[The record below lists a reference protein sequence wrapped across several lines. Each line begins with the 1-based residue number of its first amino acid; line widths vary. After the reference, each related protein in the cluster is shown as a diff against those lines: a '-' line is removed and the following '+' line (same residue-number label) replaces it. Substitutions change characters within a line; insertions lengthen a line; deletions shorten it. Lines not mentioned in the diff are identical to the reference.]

1 MTRKNKKYA
10 VYAKKIIYYK
20 RQAMGRSEEE
30 VKSKMDRLKTKDTY
44 DIIDTEFFISEILQ
58 EE

>member
-1 MTRKNKKYA
+1 MQCTQKKLFITRD
-10 VYAKKIIYYK
+10 K
-20 RQAMGRSEEE
+20 RQEE
-30 VKSKMDRLKTKDTY
+30 VKSKMERLKTKDTY

>member
-1 MTRKNKKYA
+1 MKVKNKKYA

-20 RQAMGRSEEE
+20 IQATGRSEEE
-30 VKSKMDRLKTKDTY
+30 VKSKMERLKTKDTY

>member
-1 MTRKNKKYA
+1 MKRKNKKYA

-20 RQAMGRSEEE
+20 RQATGRSEEE
-30 VKSKMDRLKTKDTY
+30 VKSKMERLKTKDTY